1 MAYRNA
7 ESRFAMNPVNLNMP
21 RSRFS
26 RPQSHKTTFNAGQ
39 IIPFYID
46 DVLPGDSHQIDT
58 SYLVRTQP
66 LVAPIMDNMWLDTF
80 YFFVPSRLVWDHWKQ
95 FMGENTDSAWIPQA
109 EYSEPQITSPSGGW
123 NVGTIA
129 DYFGIPTGVANLSV
143 SALPFRAYAL
153 IMNEFF
159 RDENL
164 TDPLNIPTNDST
176 QAGSNGSNYVNDVAN
191 GGKPFLASKYHDYF
205 TSALP
210 SPQKGPDVTINLA
223 GLSDSTIPVLGNGK
237 ALGLNDGSTN
247 VGLGAATVNST
258 AVNRTLVANTSFYN
272 ANKGTQSTVNNSTTT
287 PYKALGITTDKSKS
301 GLIGDLSGISTES
314 IITITQLRQA
324 FAIQRFYEA
333 SARGGSRYIETI
345 KTMFGV
351 TSPDARLQRP
361 EYLGGSHTA
370 INVNQVV
377 QTSQTSDNSALG
389 DTAAYSL
396 TTDWHSDFTRSFT
409 EHGYI
414 IGLACVRFENSYQQG
429 IERFWRR
436 KTKFDYYWPIFA
448 NLSEQAIK
456 NSEIYAQGSTV
467 KNSATNVAY
476 DDEVFG
482 YQEAWAE
489 YRYKP
494 NRISGEMR
502 SQYQTSLDMWHLA
515 DDYSSMPY
523 LGDNWIRED
532 ASVLDRALAV
542 TSNVSAQFF
551 GDFYVKDIATRCMP
565 IYSVPGL
572 TRL

>member
-1 MAYRNA
+1 MPYRNA
-7 ESRFAMNPVNLNMP
+7 ESRFAMNPTNLNMP
-21 RSRFS
+21 RSRFT
-26 RPQSHKTTFNAGQ
+26 RPQSHKTTFNAGDL
-39 IIPFYID
+39 IPFYID
-46 DVLPGDSHQIDT
+46 DILPGDSHQIDT

-80 YFFVPSRLVWDHWKQ
+80 YFFVPSRLVWQHWKQ
-95 FMGENTDSAWIPQA
+95 FMGENTESAWIPET
-109 EYSEPQITSPSGGW
+109 EYTEPQITSPEGGW

-129 DYFGIPTGVANLSV
+129 DYLGIRTGVDNISV

-153 IMNEFF
+153 ICNEFF

-164 TDPLNIPTNDST
+164 TDPLNIPVNDST
-176 QAGSNGSNYVNDVAN
+176 QTGTNGSDYVNDVAN
-191 GGKPFLASKYHDYF
+191 GGKPFKVARYHDYF
-205 TSALP
+205 SSALP
-210 SPQKGPDVTINLA
+210 SPQRGPDVTINLA
-223 GLSDSTIPVLGNGK
+223 GLSDSTIPVVGNGYT
-237 ALGLNDGSTN
+237 LGLTNGS
-247 VGLGAATVNST
+247 
-258 AVNRTLVANTSFYN
+258 
-272 ANKGTQSTVNNSTTT
+272 
-287 PYKALGITTDKSKS
+287 ITS
-301 GLIGDLSGISTES
+301 GLVYDSSNKTGIRTSNFGKVLGTTGGTGQPYSDGVSIGVPTATQLGDNLDYSGLVGDLSGVSTES
-314 IITITQLRQA
+314 IITIAQLRQA

-370 INVNQVV
+370 ININQVV
-377 QTSQTSDNSALG
+377 QTSQTSDDSALG

-429 IERFWRR
+429 IERFWKR

-448 NLSEQAIK
+448 NLSEQAIH
-456 NSEIYAQGSTV
+456 NSEIYAQGSQAI
-467 KNSATNVAY
+467 NPDTNVPY

-502 SQYQTSLDMWHLA
+502 SDYQTSLDMWHLA
-515 DDYSSMPY
+515 DNYDSLPY
-523 LGDNWIRED
+523 LSDSWIRED
-532 ASVLDRALAV
+532 ATVLDRSLAV
-542 TSNVSAQFF
+542 TSTVSAQFF

-565 IYSVPGL
+565 IYSIPGL